1 MKPHQLRA
9 KAAIVGFGDSYCGNH
24 ERKSALR
31 LAAEAARVA
40 IADAGLAKD
49 DIDGVLTGRAPGS
62 DRRLQW
68 NNIFSAYAKFTPTYS
83 SEITIHAAGMNSML
97 KHAAMAVTSGV
108 ARFVLCVGADSDAH
122 VSDKVKGVVDID
134 TDPEF
139 ELPFGLIVPSLY
151 AQVARRLMHEYG
163 ITEEHLSTVSVQCQ
177 NWGVHHPYATKARKG
192 RITIDQVMASPMV
205 SSPLRL
211 WHCAAWGPAGT
222 GGAMIVTSVEN
233 AEAMTKRPIYIL
245 GSGECETHEYLTDRL
260 ALRSSRL
267 DLGKLPN
274 ITTTGC
280 GVAADLAFDMAGV
293 GRDEIDIVQTAS
305 NFSHIELMALSELG
319 FASKH
324 EVGDFVKSGATD
336 VGGSLP
342 TNTNGGWL
350 SFGQPGVSCV
360 MDSLVEAVRQLRGE
374 ALGKQVED
382 ARVALVHAV
391 GGMTACNSVTILS
404 TER

>member
-1 MKPHQLRA
+1 VTNLRG
-9 KAAIVGFGDSYCGNH
+9 KAAIVGFGDSYCKPD

-31 LAAEAARVA
+31 LAAEATRSAL
-40 IADAGLAKD
+40 ADAGLVKT

-68 NNIFSAYAKFTPTYS
+68 NNIFSAYAKITPTYS
-83 SEITIHAAGMNSML
+83 SEISIHAAGMNSML
-97 KHAAMAVTSGV
+97 KHAAMAVTTGV
-108 ARFVLCVGADSDAH
+108 AKYVLCLGADSDAY
-122 VSDKVKGVVDID
+122 VSDKIQGVVDID

-139 ELPFGLIVPSLY
+139 ERPFGLIVPSLY
-151 AQVARRLMHEYG
+151 AQSACRLMHEYG
-163 ITEEHLSTVSVQCQ
+163 ITDEQMSMVAVQCQ
-177 NWGVHHPYATKARKG
+177 NWGVHHPYAAKASKG
-192 RITIDQVMASPMV
+192 LITLEQVMASPMV

-211 WHCAAWGPAGT
+211 WHCAIFGPAGT
-222 GGAMIVTSVEN
+222 GGAVIVTTAEE
-233 AEAMTKRPIYIL
+233 AEAMTDHPIYIL

-267 DLGKLPN
+267 DLGSLPN

-280 GVAADLAFDMAGV
+280 KIAAEIAFRVAGI

-305 NFSHIELMALSELG
+305 NFAHIELIALAELG
-319 FASKH
+319 FAEKA
-324 EVGDFVKSGATD
+324 EVGEFVMSGATD
-336 VGGSLP
+336 IGGSLP

-360 MDSLVEAVRQLRGE
+360 MDSVVEAIRQLRGQ

-382 ARVALVHAV
+382 VKTALVQAV

-404 TER
+404 TERA

>member
-1 MKPHQLRA
+1 MSHPLRA
-9 KAAIVGFGDSYCGNH
+9 KAAIVGFGDSYCGRH
-24 ERKSALR
+24 ERRSALR
-31 LAAEAARVA
+31 LAAEATREAL
-40 IADAGLAKD
+40 ADAGLKKT

-68 NNIFSAYAKFTPTYS
+68 NNIFSAYAKITPTYS

-122 VSDKVKGVVDID
+122 VADKVKGVVDID

-139 ELPFGLIVPSLY
+139 ELPFGLIVPTLY
-151 AQVARRLMHEYG
+151 AQVARRLMYEYG
-163 ITEEHLSTVSVQCQ
+163 ITEEDLSTVSVQCQ
-177 NWGVHHPYATKARKG
+177 NWGVHHPYATKASKG
-192 RITIDQVMASPMV
+192 LITLDQVMASPMV

-211 WHCAAWGPAGT
+211 WHCAAWGPPGT
-222 GGAMIVTSVEN
+222 GGAMIVTDTAT
-233 AEAMTKRPIYIL
+233 AEAMSQRPIYIL
-245 GSGECETHEYLTDRL
+245 GAGECETHEYLTDRL
-260 ALRSSRL
+260 ALRDSRL

-280 GVAADLAFDMAGV
+280 ATAAKIAFDMAGI
-293 GRDEIDIVQTAS
+293 GRDEIDIVETAS
-305 NFSHIELMALSELG
+305 NFSHIELIALAELG
-319 FASKH
+319 FADKRD
-324 EVGDFVKSGATD
+324 VGAFVRSGATD
-336 VGGSLP
+336 IGGDLP

-374 ALGKQVED
+374 ALGKQVEG
-382 ARVALVHAV
+382 ANTALVHAV
-391 GGMTACNSVTILS
+391 GGMTACNSVAILS
-404 TER
+404 NAR